1 MLTKSTHDG
10 SFTLFGWSYDGL
22 TFTYSRTTLRYLRT
36 TASITMTQ
44 YYDK

>member
-1 MLTKSTHDG
+1 MLTKSAHDG
-10 SFTLFGWSYDGL
+10 TFALLRGSYDGL

-36 TASITMTQ
+36 TASVTMTQ